1 MIIILSFQS
10 VDILVLN
17 NKIHFPYN
25 KSSHH
30 KSASII
36 WSVCR
41 SDMGKSILAE
51 SDVIQLSF
59 KLWCVLV
66 NKWTEINY
74 MLFFN
79 ITERVFW
86 ACSFFVY
93 LNVFDHTGRK
103 TGSERAI
110 TEYVFKSSSLFYHNQ
125 FQILTLG
132 YFDTDSEIFKLHS
145 PTVSYK
151 LQYVSL
157 QRSSKPLSRHLLARK
172 SISTPCCFIYSI
184 WV

>member
-1 MIIILSFQS
+1 MMCPCKQM
-10 VDILVLN
+10 N
-17 NKIHFPYN
+17 GNKLY
-25 KSSHH
+25 
-30 KSASII
+30 A
-36 WSVCR
+36 
-41 SDMGKSILAE
+41 
-51 SDVIQLSF
+51 
-59 KLWCVLV
+59 
-66 NKWTEINY
+66 
-74 MLFFN
+74 FFN
-79 ITERVFW
+79 VTERVFW
-86 ACSFFVY
+86 ACSLFVY

-110 TEYVFKSSSLFYHNQ
+110 KIGPQPTEYVFKSSSLFYHNH

-151 LQYVSL
+151 LQYVLL